1 MTRELD
7 IAQNAEKRLSVSL
20 SELVW
25 ELDHSGGFGIRTGSL
40 GDGNPRAS
48 VQNVQ

>member
-1 MTRELD
+1 MIRELY
-7 IAQNAEKRLSVSL
+7 IVQNAEKRLLVSL

-25 ELDHSGGFGIRTGSL
+25 ELDHSGGFGIRTGSP
-40 GDGNPRAS
+40 GDRSPRAG